1 VGLKKILT
9 KAVTVPQDIASV
21 GGAGSGSSAVDT
33 VVNTADAVT
42 SAAGLTK
49 DVVGKALPK
58 VGSVAGFVGKAAPW
72 VQAAN
77 LVVDGAS
84 ALANPNETQKTMEK
98 VASQPVGQ
106 RALFGLLNPA
116 TTIVGTGQAVAEA
129 ATQKGIDPTAMMGAA
144 GVRPMMMSSND
155 YKAAREMADKQQQ
168 KMMAYR

>member
-1 VGLKKILT
+1 
-9 KAVTVPQDIASV
+9 
-21 GGAGSGSSAVDT
+21 
-33 VVNTADAVT
+33 
-42 SAAGLTK
+42 
-49 DVVGKALPK
+49 
-58 VGSVAGFVGKAAPW
+58 
-72 VQAAN
+72 
-77 LVVDGAS
+77 
-84 ALANPNETQKTMEK
+84 MEK